1 MPLAHQAA
9 QPQLV
14 AGGHA
19 VYRKT
24 DLGRIVI
31 KNEISL
37 TYRRGPSR
45 GGAACNLNTFEAVK
59 LVRCLWTDLD
69 EGIVER

>member
-1 MPLAHQAA
+1 MKIHEAKMTVLVNFQVFAVVKLAGEQ
-9 QPQLV
+9 
-14 AGGHA
+14 G

-37 TYRRGPSR
+37 T
-45 GGAACNLNTFEAVK
+45 
-59 LVRCLWTDLD
+59 
-69 EGIVER
+69 